1 MHAFLSLVIILVGN
15 DDRVGAPAVLTLL
28 AGLFCELQTD
38 ELHNLCLVVQFVAF
52 AVLLKPSLAPSV
64 RSAFAV
70 DQLIQYYSFPRILVI
85 LHKHVAQGQD
95 RMVQYL
101 ALLSKTSLNSFEAC
115 IDKLVVHYATLP
127 FRFTGHVVEGS

>member
-38 ELHNLCLVVQFVAF
+38 ELHNLCLMGLGF
-52 AVLLKPSLAPSV
+52 AVIFKPGLAPSV
-64 RSAFAV
+64 RSAFTV
-70 DQLIQYYSFPRILVI
+70 DQLIQYYSFPGILVI